1 MNDSNT
7 TITELKKI
15 VEDFVNERD
24 WSQFH
29 NPKNLSMALA
39 IEAGELM
46 DIFKWN
52 TQEECESMMSEKN
65 TRQEATD
72 ELADIMI
79 YAIAFANRNNI
90 NISNAID
97 QKMIKNRTVYLT
109 FDVDG
114 FDSSIMPA
122 TGTPEPGG
130 IFWDETLEII
140 KTAIKN
146 SNIVGADINELAP
159 IKGFNSYNFLVA
171 KLAYKILTYKFLQ
184 RN

>member
-1 MNDSNT
+1 MNDKET
-7 TITELKKI
+7 TILELKNF
-15 VEDFVNERD
+15 VEDFVQERE

-29 NPKNLSMALA
+29 NAKNLSMALT

-52 TQEECESMMSEKN
+52 ASEECENMMSEKN

-97 QKMIKNRTVYLT
+97 QKMIKNRIKY
-109 FDVDG
+109 
-114 FDSSIMPA
+114 PA
-122 TGTPEPGG
+122 DKYRGH
-130 IFWDETLEII
+130 F
-140 KTAIKN
+140 
-146 SNIVGADINELAP
+146 
-159 IKGFNSYNFLVA
+159 
-171 KLAYKILTYKFLQ
+171 
-184 RN
+184 

>member
-1 MNDSNT
+1 MDDKVT
-7 TITELKKI
+7 TVLELKDF
-15 VEDFVNERD
+15 VEDFVQERD

-29 NPKNLSMALA
+29 NAKNLSMALT

-52 TQEECESMMSEKN
+52 TTDECDAKMSEKN

-97 QKMIKNRTVYLT
+97 QKMVKNRMKY
-109 FDVDG
+109 
-114 FDSSIMPA
+114 
-122 TGTPEPGG
+122 
-130 IFWDETLEII
+130 
-140 KTAIKN
+140 
-146 SNIVGADINELAP
+146 P
-159 IKGFNSYNFLVA
+159 IDKYKGHF
-171 KLAYKILTYKFLQ
+171 
-184 RN
+184 